1 MLNPMPGQAL
11 APILIFGYGN
21 PARGDDGLGPR
32 FVELIQPMRERVQ
45 FDTIT
50 DYQLQVEHALDLV
63 HRQQVI
69 FVDASVSGA
78 APFEFTRVLPSR
90 DTSYTS
96 HAMTP
101 AALLAVY
108 EQVCD
113 QALPEARLLSIRG
126 YAFELGSPISARAGI
141 NLDQAAGS
149 LRELLN
155 TPVDMDPD

>member
-1 MLNPMPGQAL
+1 MLNPRPGQAL

-21 PARGDDGLGPR
+21 PARGDDALGPR

-50 DYQLQVEHALDLV
+50 DYQLQVEHALDLA

-69 FVDASVSGA
+69 FVDASVSAA
-78 APFEFTRVLPSR
+78 APFEFTQVLPSR

-108 EQVCD
+108 EQISD
-113 QALPEARLLSIRG
+113 QALPDARLLSIRG
-126 YAFELGSPISARAGI
+126 YAFELGSPISAEAGT
-141 NLDQAAGS
+141 NLDHSTGF

-155 TPVDMDPD
+155 TASDKDPD

>member
-1 MLNPMPGQAL
+1 MPGQAL
-11 APILIFGYGN
+11 APVLIFGYGN

-32 FVELIQPMRERVQ
+32 FVELIQSMQ
-45 FDTIT
+45 KHANFDTIT

-69 FVDASVSGA
+69 FVDASVSTA
-78 APFEFTRVLPSR
+78 APFEFTQVLPSR

-113 QALPEARLLSIRG
+113 QALPDARLLCIRG
-126 YAFELGSPISARAGI
+126 YDFQLDKPISPRAQR
-141 NLDQAAGS
+141 NLVQAAGF
-149 LRELLN
+149 LQNLLN
-155 TPVDMDPD
+155 SSGGVGSG